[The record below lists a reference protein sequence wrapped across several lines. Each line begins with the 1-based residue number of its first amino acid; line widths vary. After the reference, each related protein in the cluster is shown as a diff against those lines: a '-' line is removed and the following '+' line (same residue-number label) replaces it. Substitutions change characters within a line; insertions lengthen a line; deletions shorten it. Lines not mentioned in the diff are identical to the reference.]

1 MSVLLVLVG
10 LAALDSYIFGTAM
23 PRVIAD
29 LGGFDRYASVTTGY
43 LLTSTLAIA
52 VTGKMSEHYGRKPF
66 LLAGVAAFVVGSS
79 IGSLTATMNQ
89 LVVARAVQGLG
100 AGLIQVMT
108 LTTVADLFP
117 PAQRAR
123 ASAFFAAV
131 LATTSIAG
139 PVVGGWLA
147 DGPGWRWGFT
157 LNVPLGIAALV
168 FLVTMFPNVVPDR
181 RAHARVDWKGAL
193 TLTAAIVPLLVALQ
207 RGGTV
212 VPWFSAELILLFT
225 VAVAM
230 SVGFFAVERRTRDP
244 IIGLDLLQ
252 QRAVWSPIASAACLT
267 VGQVGTLMVLP
278 LFLQGVV
285 GVSVRIS
292 GAAMIPMM
300 GMLVAANFMAGQTIS
315 KFGRLRPVA
324 VAGTCTV
331 AVAGGLFANMTAQT
345 AYSTT
350 VINML
355 IFGLGF
361 GLTMP
366 VFSVAVQNAVP
377 VTHIG
382 VATSSIQF
390 LRAIAGTVAAAVFG
404 ALLTHASIAGRSVEQ
419 LLASRSHNSVSADTA
434 RLMLAASVHQ
444 VLLGVA
450 IASISATAFALVLPE
465 RPLRKSNAA
474 PRK

>member
-1 MSVLLVLVG
+1 MTVLLVLVG
-10 LAALDSYIFGTAM
+10 LSALDSYIFGTAM

-29 LGGFDRYASVTTGY
+29 LGGFDRYASVTTAY

-79 IGSLTATMNQ
+79 IGSRAATMNQ
-89 LVVARAVQGLG
+89 LVAARAVQGLG

-131 LATTSIAG
+131 LATTSVAG

-147 DGPGWRWGFT
+147 DGPGWRWGFI
-157 LNVPLGIAALV
+157 LNVPLGMAALV

-181 RAHARVDWKGAL
+181 RADARVDWKGAL

-212 VPWFSAELILLFT
+212 VPWTSAELVLLLT
-225 VAVAM
+225 LAVAM
-230 SVGFFAVERRTRDP
+230 SAGFFAVERRTRDP
-244 IIGLDLLQ
+244 IVGLDLLQ

-267 VGQVGTLMVLP
+267 ISQVGTLMVLP
-278 LFLQGVV
+278 LFLQGVL
-285 GVSVRIS
+285 GVSVRTS
-292 GAAMIPMM
+292 GGAMIPMM

-315 KFGRLRPVA
+315 RFGRLRPVA

-331 AVAGGLFANMTAQT
+331 AVAGGLLANMTAQT
-345 AYSTT
+345 TYSTT
-350 VINML
+350 VVNL
-355 IFGLGF
+355 LVFGLGF

-390 LRAIAGTVAAAVFG
+390 VRAIAGTVAAAVFG
-404 ALLTHASIAGRSVEQ
+404 TLLTRASISGSPLEQ
-419 LLASRSHNSVSADTA
+419 LLASRADASVFADTA
-434 RLMLAASVHQ
+434 RVMLATSVHQ
-444 VLLGVA
+444 VLLAVA
-450 IASISATAFALVLPE
+450 IASIGAAAFALMLPE
-465 RPLRKSNAA
+465 TPLRRSNAA
-474 PRK
+474 LHK